1 MAVKSAAVALTIP
14 SEATFLPNQCYRANP
29 DATRPQSVP
38 ARSRPEPRSRAARSG
53 AGAQLELGAVV
64 AFVPVEAKRRGG
76 RRAGAGRKPVKGRRP
91 NVPHRRRP
99 RHAASR
105 PVHVT
110 LRARSGLPSLRS
122 ERIYG
127 MFNSVVRDQRKR
139 RYAGSFQVVEFTVQQ
154 DHLHLIVE
162 ARGPEAHR
170 ELRAGVSG
178 LVIAFAKRLNMML
191 RRRGKVWGDRWHGR
205 ELGSPREVRNALVY
219 VFRNLAKHGTRMI
232 GQDLVDVR
240 SSALRFQGWTSAL
253 TFHVDDH
260 LRWPHAPPRTW
271 LLEDGWITRGGGRID
286 PREVRQAE

>member
-1 MAVKSAAVALTIP
+1 MAADEHPTSRLR
-14 SEATFLPNQCYRANP
+14 LP
-29 DATRPQSVP
+29 VP
-38 ARSRPEPRSRAARSG
+38 PKPASG
-53 AGAQLELGAVV
+53 AERRFAGGEQLELGTVVSFAPAV
-64 AFVPVEAKRRGG
+64 PKRRGG
-76 RRAGAGRKPVKGRRP
+76 SRPGAGRKPAEGRRP
-91 NVPHRRRP
+91 NVPHRPRQ

-127 MFNSVVRDQRKR
+127 MFNSVIVDQRKR
-139 RYAGSFQVVEFTVQQ
+139 RYASSFQVVEFTVQD

-191 RRRGKVWGDRWHGR
+191 HRRGKVWGDRWHGR

-219 VFRNLAKHGTRMI
+219 VFRNVAKHGTRMI
-232 GQDLVDVR
+232 GQDLVDVM
-240 SSALRFQGWTSAL
+240 SSALRFAGWTAPL
-253 TFHVDDH
+253 TFYVDDG
-260 LRWPHAPPRTW
+260 LKWPGAPPRTW
-271 LLEDGWITRGGGRID
+271 LLEEGWITRGGGRID
-286 PREVRQAE
+286 PREVRQG